1 MKTVNHFSDRLKSKT
16 VKNSIIN
23 NIARDFN
30 LTPIFAEAYFK
41 QIVTYFTEH
50 VQLELTSGQL
60 HYLAIDDREPAG
72 KPVDLCRK
80 KSVKL
85 TLHNPDEDLKAYKE
99 LGLSGLRHHRL
110 LRITKEAIEQGALL
124 SYEDIA
130 FILTTSI
137 ITIKRDIAY
146 LRRNGKTIP
155 SRGWRHDMGR
165 GTTHK
170 TQILDLYLA
179 GYQFSEIEKRTHHS
193 EGAVKRYIQDF
204 SKIILLHLNDFSVD
218 QIRISTSFSNRL
230 IGEYIK
236 LYNNYKL
243 ENNSRLN
250 AIFNFSKKKLQPNGD
265 KEYD

>member
-1 MKTVNHFSDRLKSKT
+1 ML
-16 VKNSIIN
+16 
-23 NIARDFN
+23 
-30 LTPIFAEAYFK
+30 
-41 QIVTYFTEH
+41 
-50 VQLELTSGQL
+50 
-60 HYLAIDDREPAG
+60 
-72 KPVDLCRK
+72 
-80 KSVKL
+80 
-85 TLHNPDEDLKAYKE
+85 
-99 LGLSGLRHHRL
+99 
-110 LRITKEAIEQGALL
+110 LL

-204 SKIILLHLNDFSVD
+204 SKIILLHLKDFSVD

-236 LYNNYKL
+236 LYNKYKL

-265 KEYD
+265 K

>member
-1 MKTVNHFSDRLKSKT
+1 MKTVNSFADRLKSKT
-16 VKNSIIN
+16 VKNSIVN

-30 LTPIFAEAYFK
+30 LTPIFAEAYFN
-41 QIVTYFTEH
+41 QIITYFTEH
-50 VQLELTSGQL
+50 VQLELTSGQV

-80 KSVKL
+80 KSVRL
-85 TLHNPDEDLKAYKE
+85 TLHNPEQDLKSYKE
-99 LGLSGLRHHRL
+99 NGLSGLRQHRL

-130 FILTTSI
+130 FLLTTSI
-137 ITIKRDIAY
+137 VTVKRDIAF

-170 TQILDLYLA
+170 TQILDLYLS
-179 GYQFSEIEKRTHHS
+179 GYQFSDIEKRTHHS
-193 EGAVKRYIQDF
+193 ETAVKRYIQDF
-204 SKIILLHLNDFSVD
+204 SKIILLHLKEFSVD

-236 LYNNYKL
+236 LYIKYKQ
-243 ENNSRLN
+243 ENNSRLE
-250 AIFNFSKKKLQPNGD
+250 AIFNISKKKLQPKGG
-265 KEYD
+265 K